1 MAKAN
6 FVKAAQKDIYV
17 NGKRVEYLS
26 EKGKR
31 AGQMKSKTDR
41 SIPRDENDTVLIK
54 KGEPYYWWQFMN
66 GGKHISKYRPRQSQ
80 LTQSNYLSQLYA
92 IQEQIE
98 DTDASGFTEAGEL
111 ESYKDEIVSQLE
123 DLKSECEDSLGNMP
137 EHLQETSTAGELLQ
151 ERIDALYTAI
161 DELESIDFN
170 YDDSDDDEEAE
181 EENSERFHDWAVE
194 KLDEMM
200 CVSFEG

>member
-41 SIPRDENDTVLIK
+41 SIPRDENDMVLIK

-66 GGKHISKYRPRQSQ
+66 GGKHISKDRPRQSQ
-80 LTQSNYLSQLYA
+80 LTQSNYMQTLYV
-92 IQEQIE
+92 IQENME
-98 DTDASGFTEAGEL
+98 DTDVNDFTEAGEL
-111 ESYKDEIVSQLE
+111 ESFRDDIVTSLEELRDETQ
-123 DLKSECEDSLGNMP
+123 DSLDNMP
-137 EHLQETSTAGELLQ
+137 EHLQDTSTAGQLLT
-151 ERIDALYTAI
+151 ERIEALESAI
-161 DELESIDFN
+161 DELESLDFD
-170 YDDSDDDEEAE
+170 YDPDEVDLAAE
-181 EENSERFHDWAVE
+181 DMDEHFKNWAAE